1 MLVLQIR
8 SPLTAHPLIAH
19 PLIVASLL
27 SIEISLHLLYDN
39 VMCLKV
45 EDCRQSSVVSSF
57 LAQYAWMAKKGE
69 IKFYYYIYIIL
80 IILYYIFLYSY
91 IYI

>member
-1 MLVLQIR
+1 
-8 SPLTAHPLIAH
+8 
-19 PLIVASLL
+19 
-27 SIEISLHLLYDN
+27 
-39 VMCLKV
+39 MCLKV

-91 IYI
+91 IYIIKPFLGVQQGCGSMP